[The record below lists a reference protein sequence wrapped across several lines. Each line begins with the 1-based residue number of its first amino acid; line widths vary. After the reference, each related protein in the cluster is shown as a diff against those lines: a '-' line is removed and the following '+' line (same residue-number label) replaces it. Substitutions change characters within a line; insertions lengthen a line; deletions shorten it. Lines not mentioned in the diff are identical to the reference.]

1 MLTDREIR
9 AAKEDGRLD
18 ITPYDLKMVEPASY
32 DLTLGEDVK
41 IFTPTLKEQG
51 FRGALDIKEPVDH
64 LFLPY
69 KINPQGLVIAP
80 QDFILA
86 TTEQR
91 VRLGDEIIGRVE
103 GKSSLGRLGL
113 LVHVTAGYIDPGFD
127 GEITLEL
134 KNLLPVPIRIYA
146 GMKIAQLSFLPAL
159 DMAEGMWGYAG
170 RPYSGKYQ
178 GQTGP
183 AIPQMWRNFQ

>member
-1 MLTDREIR
+1 MIR
-9 AAKEDGRLD
+9 IAMSDGRLD
-18 ITPYDLKMVEPASY
+18 IEPFNPDYVEPASY
-32 DLTLGEDVK
+32 DLTLGSKFQVFSSRTTKFFEPVLDVS
-41 IFTPTLKEQG
+41 
-51 FRGALDIKEPVDH
+51 EPVDH
-64 LFLPY
+64 LFYEHESHEIVLKPDAF
-69 KINPQGLVIAP
+69 V
-80 QDFILA
+80 LA

-134 KNLLPVPIRIYA
+134 KNLLPVPIKLYA

-159 DMAEGMWGYAG
+159 DMDDNMWGYAA
-170 RPYSGKYQ
+170 RPYNGKYQ

-183 AIPQMWRNFQ
+183 AIPQFWRNF